1 MEGAPLSGAE
11 LRPDMDKD
19 CSVLFILV
27 DSWKPQLR
35 EWDPIEIPQK
45 TGTLEFNIVIKFTDR
60 QQGEA
65 RYIPNLSGGV
75 NPGPGPGP
83 GPEDSENT
91 SVRGVDSLT
100 STAKSGI
107 ITVPG
112 EENLS
117 NQAKLGIRPGRLHK
131 SLYHSK
137 DLPESVNR
145 KRSAKSYMRKGQ
157 QMLGVIPFTVNSLP
171 SIPTNGVDFND
182 SLGDYEQKLLTPDR
196 TPSRSDSIDCHFRE
210 QALLVD
216 HADRVISTG
225 TIGSSYMPYN
235 MTVSANSS
243 ICHMA
248 TITETRPGVPAAI
261 GPIGVGFFTTT
272 LSEFLV
278 SKTSPDQVRG
288 ITHGWQA
295 SINR

>member
-1 MEGAPLSGAE
+1 MARKSCFKTGFPDARELQKGDAIGYFMEGAPLSGAE

-107 ITVPG
+107 ITV
-112 EENLS
+112 
-117 NQAKLGIRPGRLHK
+117 HK
-131 SLYHSK
+131 TNPL
-137 DLPESVNR
+137 
-145 KRSAKSYMRKGQ
+145 RSYYPTTGGFSQ
-157 QMLGVIPFTVNSLP
+157 CPFLGVL
-171 SIPTNGVDFND
+171 FN
-182 SLGDYEQKLLTPDR
+182 
-196 TPSRSDSIDCHFRE
+196 
-210 QALLVD
+210 
-216 HADRVISTG
+216 
-225 TIGSSYMPYN
+225 
-235 MTVSANSS
+235 
-243 ICHMA
+243 
-248 TITETRPGVPAAI
+248 
-261 GPIGVGFFTTT
+261 
-272 LSEFLV
+272 
-278 SKTSPDQVRG
+278 
-288 ITHGWQA
+288 
-295 SINR
+295 